1 MTNDNKVQI
10 IFTKKHHINLISC
23 VIVWLSGV
31 LFIYKI
37 FNDSALKIIFYSLTF
52 PIVLILIER
61 VEKYYK
67 LSLTKNILFL
77 TMLILT
83 AASIL
88 LYRLDY
94 IGYPSIIGFT
104 ILWLLIIYH
113 SQNVKTSLIQL
124 AVFLLSPVLYSE
136 MISFSGSFSLV
147 MLVII
152 SIFISER
159 YMDNKRLD
167 WKFFLAAFLF
177 GVTLSAQLIVS
188 FIYLIYLLYKFRNNV
203 TKGSI
208 FVLVM
213 LAAYTLLFFLADK
226 GYMVV
231 AASQTNYY
239 QMIPVWIIISLF
251 LLTLYAGWIVADL
264 QEVLFAS
271 GIILFLIYLLSFI
284 LLVSEFGW
292 NKNEIDLS
300 LMIMAI
306 PLLALSIKEYK
317 VDRFLGKVLE

>member
-10 IFTKKHHINLISC
+10 FFTKKHHINLISC

-37 FNDSALKIIFYSLTF
+37 FNDPALKIIFYSLTF

-94 IGYPSIIGFT
+94 IGYPSIIGFS
-104 ILWLLIIYH
+104 ILWLLIFYH
-113 SQNVKTSLIQL
+113 SQNVKTSLMQL
-124 AVFLLSPVLYSE
+124 AVFLLSPALYLE
-136 MISFSGSFSLV
+136 IISFSGSFLLV
-147 MLVII
+147 MLVIV

-159 YMDNKRLD
+159 YLDNKKLD
-167 WKFFLAAFLF
+167 WEFFLVAFLF
-177 GVTLSAQLIVS
+177 GVTLSAQLLVS
-188 FIYLIYLLYKFRNNV
+188 FIYLIYLLYNFRNNI
-203 TKGSI
+203 TNGLI
-208 FVLVM
+208 FVLAM

-226 GYMVV
+226 EYTVIT
-231 AASQTNYY
+231 ASQTNYF
-239 QMIPVWIIISLF
+239 QMIPVWIIILLF
-251 LLTLYAGWIVADL
+251 LITTYVGWIVADL
-264 QEVLFAS
+264 QEVLFVS
-271 GIILFLIYLLSFI
+271 GIILFFIYLLSFI
-284 LLVSEFGW
+284 LLVSEIGW
-292 NKNEIDLS
+292 NKNGLDFS
-300 LMIMAI
+300 LLVMAI
-306 PLLALSIKEYK
+306 PFLVLSIKEYK
-317 VDRFLGKVLE
+317 VDRFLGKILE